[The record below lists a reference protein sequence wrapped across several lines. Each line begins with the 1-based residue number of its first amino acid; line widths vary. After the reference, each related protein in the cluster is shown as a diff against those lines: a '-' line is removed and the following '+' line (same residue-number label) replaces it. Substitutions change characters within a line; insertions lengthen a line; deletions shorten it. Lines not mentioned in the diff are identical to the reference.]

1 MASSRMQP
9 PVTLDNMTS
18 LDDVAAAHAA
28 ITTGTHALY
37 TERARVIREAKA
49 DGATWPQIAAVLGMR
64 SAHGAIKA
72 ARYGTDDPVPQQ
84 QP

>member
-1 MASSRMQP
+1 MASDVMQP
-9 PVTLDNMTS
+9 PVTLDRMAT
-18 LDDVAAAHAA
+18 LDDVARAHAA

-37 TERARVIREAKA
+37 LERARVIRAAKA

-72 ARYGTDDPVPQQ
+72 ARYGAHDPMPEQ